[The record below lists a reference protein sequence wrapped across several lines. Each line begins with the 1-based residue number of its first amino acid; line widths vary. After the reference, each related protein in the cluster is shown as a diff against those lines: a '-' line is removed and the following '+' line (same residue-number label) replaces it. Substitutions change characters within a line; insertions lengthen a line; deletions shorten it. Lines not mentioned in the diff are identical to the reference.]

1 MNLKKLLLHTEI
13 KPMKKYSTLEKIGF
27 AGILLLSVLNVLL
40 VLNDRF
46 TPYIF
51 VPLLP
56 LIMLIW
62 AGRDSR
68 KNKK

>member
-1 MNLKKLLLHTEI
+1 ME
-13 KPMKKYSTLEKIGF
+13 KYSTLEKIGF
-27 AGILLLSVLNVLL
+27 VGILLLSVLNVILL
-40 VLNDRF
+40 LNDKF

-62 AGRDSR
+62 AGRDYR
-68 KNKK
+68 KNKR